1 MSLRSSELLRLRLK
15 NTQTGVEVNRIK
27 WNICSKYLNALQQT
41 WKTSMAAKVDELDF
55 SKLRAF
61 DLVVKHGTLQVAA
74 ARLNLTVS
82 AVSTQ
87 IKRLEEIV
95 GAELFRRT
103 PGRLTITSAGERFVS
118 DARELLDMGER
129 ALTRLSDQ
137 TVHSGHVHLSLGA
150 DYAWLFMPKIDTF
163 SARHPNMTTTIRI
176 HRGTEAM
183 TALQKGQVDFCIG
196 TFLRRPR
203 GVRIRLVVTST
214 MSIIYK
220 GREFEQMA
228 SPFAPIRDRV
238 ILAPR
243 SATVR
248 ARVSK
253 WQQLKDKVSV
263 LECPTCHS
271 AVDLVR
277 RGSGPAIVHTLC
289 LSQAERN
296 GIRATDLGKGFGVEQ
311 YVIAYKASTLKQRVM
326 DDLLDWLLN

>member
-1 MSLRSSELLRLRLK
+1 
-15 NTQTGVEVNRIK
+15 
-27 WNICSKYLNALQQT
+27 
-41 WKTSMAAKVDELDF
+41 MAAKVDELDF

-61 DLVVKHGTLQVAA
+61 DLVVKHGTLQVVA

-87 IKRLEEIV
+87 IKRLEEILGV
-95 GAELFRRT
+95 ELFRRT
-103 PGRLTITSAGERFVS
+103 PGRLTITPAGERFAS
-118 DARELLDMGER
+118 DARDLLDMGER
-129 ALTRLSDQ
+129 ALTRLSEQ
-137 TVHSGHVHLSLGA
+137 TAHSGHVNLSLGA

-203 GVRIRLVVTST
+203 GVRIRPVVTST

-220 GREFEQMA
+220 GREFEQIA
-228 SPFAPIRDRV
+228 SPFAPIRERV

-248 ARVSK
+248 ARVEK
-253 WQQLKDKVSV
+253 WQQLKDKINV
-263 LECPTCHS
+263 LECPTCHT

-289 LSQAERN
+289 LSQAEKN
-296 GIRATDLGKGFGVEQ
+296 GIRATDLGKTFGVEQ

-326 DDLLDWLLN
+326 DDLLDWLLQ

>member
-1 MSLRSSELLRLRLK
+1 
-15 NTQTGVEVNRIK
+15 
-27 WNICSKYLNALQQT
+27 
-41 WKTSMAAKVDELDF
+41 MAAKIDELDF

-87 IKRLEEIV
+87 IKRLEAIV
-95 GAELFRRT
+95 GVELFRRT
-103 PGRLTITSAGERFVS
+103 PGRLTITPAGERFVS
-118 DARELLDMGER
+118 DARDLLDLGER
-129 ALTRLSDQ
+129 ALTHLSEQ
-137 TVHSGHVHLSLGA
+137 TAQSGHVNLSLGA
-150 DYAWLFMPKIDTF
+150 DYAWLFMPRIDSF
-163 SARHPNMTTTIRI
+163 SARHPNITTAIRI

-203 GVRIRLVVTST
+203 GVRIKPVVTST
-214 MSIIYK
+214 MSIIYR
-220 GREFEQMA
+220 GRELEQTA
-228 SPFAPIRDRV
+228 SPFTVVRDRI

-253 WQQLKDKVSV
+253 WQQLDKISV
-263 LECPTCHS
+263 LECPTCHT

-277 RGSGPAIVHTLC
+277 RGSGPAIVHSLC

-296 GIRATDLGKGFGVEQ
+296 GIRATDLGKSFGVEQ

-326 DDLLDWLLN
+326 DDLLDWLLQ